1 MRVLL
6 LSICLLLLQ
15 AAAMAQQ
22 ARLDIKNNSDRF
34 MEIKVMQ
41 YSYTGELLYSKVS
54 VAARQNESVYFPQT
68 GNYFLK
74 SKAIYQGKNP
84 IYKKGNEFNV
94 YVGDDGYSV
103 LTITYSITESNSFNP
118 TEGKQISASEYEK
131 N

>member
-1 MRVLL
+1 MRILL
-6 LSICLLLLQ
+6 LSIILLCFQ
-15 AAAMAQQ
+15 VAAIAQQ
-22 ARLDIKNNSDRF
+22 ARLDIRNNSDRF

-41 YSYTGELLYSKVS
+41 YSYAAEVLYRKVS
-54 VAARQNESVYFPQT
+54 VAPRATESVYFPQT

-84 IYKKGNEFNV
+84 IYKKGKEFNV

-118 TEGKQISASEYEK
+118 TEGKQISEAEYEK